1 MECARRG
8 RAVLPLALAATAL
21 WAVPAFVGGGAPGG
35 LRGAAAPVARAEGA
49 LGPHGAPGLGEGPE
63 GAGSVDPARLG
74 AAALSILAA
83 LVVSFAPAGEA
94 QAAKSGGRIG
104 GSAQAAR
111 SKPPPGRTS
120 TNVINKTTVVERNT
134 TVVVPPPPVVAP
146 VAPMGMGFGMAPVVV
161 APPPTLGEIVVG
173 AAVSSAIHSAV
184 APHHYGPSVNDRILE
199 NQQRQDERQMDRQA
213 NQIEDLQRELQQ
225 LKAQK

>member
-1 MECARRG
+1 
-8 RAVLPLALAATAL
+8 
-21 WAVPAFVGGGAPGG
+21 
-35 LRGAAAPVARAEGA
+35 LRGAAAPAGEAFGRPGAPSPQDVAEGA
-49 LGPHGAPGLGEGPE
+49 DAF
-63 GAGSVDPARLG
+63 DPARLG

-83 LVVSFAPAGEA
+83 LVVSFAPAAEA

-111 SKPPPGRTS
+111 SKPPPARTS
-120 TNVINKTTVVERNT
+120 TNVINKTTVVEKNT
-134 TVVVPPPPVVAP
+134 TVVVPPPAPVVVAP
-146 VAPMGMGFGMAPVVV
+146 PVVAPMGMGYGMGMAPVVV

-184 APHHYGPSVNDRILE
+184 VPHGPSVNDRILE

-213 NQIEDLQRELQQ
+213 NQIEDLQRELAQ